1 MGKVILLAV
10 LTMDG
15 CLADS
20 SEEARKWLSGT
31 NRYGIAEMKET
42 AHLLNENTPLTL
54 LPGWVKDSLSVF
66 LMEAGSSTVSIIN
79 GMLRMRQFD
88 EIIFYMIPVIAG
100 NGCRLFQSR
109 LPETA
114 WTCHVV
120 ETYTD
125 GTIKSVYRQK
135 KNPCVQ
141 KKNTSLLKRVFG
153 K

>member
-20 SEEARKWLSGT
+20 SEKARKWLAGT
-31 NRYGIAEMKET
+31 NRYGIAEMKKN
-42 AHLLNENTPLTL
+42 AHMLNENTPLTL
-54 LPGWVKDSLSVF
+54 LSGWIKDSLSVF
-66 LMEAGSSTVSIIN
+66 LMEAGSSTISIIN

-88 EIIFYMIPVIAG
+88 EIIFYIIPVIAG

-109 LPETA
+109 LPETT
-114 WTCHVV
+114 WTCHAV
-120 ETYTD
+120 ETYKD
-125 GTIKSVYRQK
+125 GTVKSTYRR
-135 KNPCVQ
+135 KNFLSVQ
-141 KKNTSLLKRVFG
+141 KKDTSLLRKLFR